1 MSYRKRILAEKGFS
15 KVEHYMFEEHEML
28 KRAATECMCNLV
40 MCDEVG
46 QNLHSKKPTKKHCR
60 IIVQFCAIFFTV
72 KGR

>member
-46 QNLHSKKPTKKHCR
+46 QNLHSKLLTHYNLQIR
-60 IIVQFCAIFFTV
+60 LHLFLY
-72 KGR
+72 